1 LRTTFQSKVEAEQ
14 KKRMESYISQLD
26 VLDSKDA
33 TKLIE
38 QRLLNKDVSP
48 YKLEAG
54 LVFLMQKYG
63 VLYAK
68 THLQK
73 YQGNFLWYTALG

>member
-1 LRTTFQSKVEAEQ
+1 VESEQ
-14 KKRMESYISQLD
+14 KKRMDEYINQLE

-38 QRLLNKDVSP
+38 ERLLNKDVSQ

-54 LVFLMQKYG
+54 VCFLMQKYG

-73 YQGNFLWYTALG
+73 YQ